1 MPNVIDFQ
9 ARNLQPDQQIHR
21 MLNPAWATANDPT
34 AFNVSKFKVGKHYL
48 PSQAAL
54 LEPLRYGTFFYTA
67 FIEDI
72 NGEEKKQLLLRIPLR
87 PAAIVVCR
95 GTCCFLTTF
104 QILMMLSNF
113 HGLPIFLSLM
123 GPAPTGATKSNFY
136 LPLRS
141 SNAWPLV

>member
-1 MPNVIDFQ
+1 
-9 ARNLQPDQQIHR
+9 

-72 NGEEKKQLLLRIPLR
+72 NREEKKQLLLRIPLR
-87 PAAIVVCR
+87 SAGNSSMSRYMLFPNNIPNSDDVVKFSW
-95 GTCCFLTTF
+95 TSHF
-104 QILMMLSNF
+104 
-113 HGLPIFLSLM
+113 
-123 GPAPTGATKSNFY
+123 FY
-136 LPLRS
+136 R
-141 SNAWPLV
+141 